1 MMAVYSD
8 IVCPFCGCLCD
19 DIEVTVEDNE
29 LINARN
35 ACVVSR
41 AKFLNHKLNNLSSP
55 FVDGEKVC
63 LEEAVDAAARI
74 IAEAQRP
81 LIYGLSSTDCG
92 TIGLAVEL
100 GELAGGVVDNTS
112 SVCHGPTILALQQV
126 GESKTTLGEVK
137 NRADLIIFWG
147 SNPTEA
153 HLRHLI
159 RYSVMPKGMYTQE
172 GRKSRYIVVV
182 DVRETRTSRL
192 ADELIK
198 IEANSDLELLLT
210 LRATV
215 RGVKITAD
223 NVSGV
228 PMSQIE
234 TLAKRMK
241 EAKMGIVFFGLGLT
255 QSDGRHM
262 NIDAAVGL
270 VAELNHHTK
279 FLLTPMRG
287 HYNVAGANTV
297 TTWQTGY
304 PYAVDFS
311 RGYPR
316 YNPGEYTS
324 VDLLAKG
331 EPDAAIII
339 ASDPV
344 AHFPSKAAKHLT
356 RIPVVTLDHKVT
368 PTTMLSKVVIPVA
381 TVGVEAEGTA
391 YRMDGVPLRLKKVI
405 EPQEGVLSDAD
416 VLTRIVEKVKSLKEG
431 A

>member
-1 MMAVYSD
+1 MAVHTD
-8 IVCPFCGCLCD
+8 VVCPFCGCLCD
-19 DIEVTVEDNE
+19 DIEVTVAGNE
-29 LINARN
+29 IVNTRN
-35 ACVVSR
+35 ACAISR
-41 AKFLNHKLNNLSSP
+41 SKFLNHGTNRITAP
-55 FVDGEKVC
+55 TVDGEAVGYDEAV
-63 LEEAVDAAARI
+63 EEASRILAR
-74 IAEAQRP
+74 AKRP
-81 LIYGLSSTDCG
+81 LVYGLSSTECG
-92 TIGLAVEL
+92 AIAKAVEL
-100 GELAGGVVDNTS
+100 AELIGGVIDNTS

-137 NRADLIIFWG
+137 NRADLVIFWG

-159 RYSVMPKGMYTQE
+159 RYSGMPKGLYTPE
-172 GRKSRYIVVV
+172 GRKSRFIVAV
-182 DVRETRTSRL
+182 DVRETRTARL
-192 ADELIK
+192 ADQFVK
-198 IEANSDLELLLT
+198 IEPNADLELLQA

-215 RGVKITAD
+215 RGSKINAD
-223 NVSGV
+223 EVAGV
-228 PMSQIE
+228 PRSQIE
-234 TLAKRMK
+234 ELAKRMK
-241 EAKMGIVFFGLGLT
+241 GARMGIVFFGLGLT

-304 PYAVDFS
+304 PYAVDFA

-331 EPDAAIII
+331 EPDAAIIV

-344 AHFPSKAAKHLT
+344 SNFPADAAKHLA
-356 RIPVVTLDHKVT
+356 RIPVVTLDQKIT

-381 TVGVEAEGTA
+381 TAGVEVEGTA
-391 YRMDGVPLRLKKVI
+391 YRMDGVPLRLNKLVEPHEGHVPDEEVLDAII
-405 EPQEGVLSDAD
+405 ERVR
-416 VLTRIVEKVKSLKEG
+416 TLKEE